1 MNHRRTTTR
10 QQHHARPRPPRTDG
24 ARVVTAG
31 IDGSTASMAA
41 ADWAAREALL
51 HGVPLRLLHAGTT
64 TPAPPA
70 RVRRPHG
77 DERGR
82 GVLDR
87 AAVTLSYV
95 HPALE
100 IHAQH
105 RAGPT
110 VAALIAAAAEAGAL
124 VLGSRGRAGACGLA
138 VGSVAAAVS
147 ARASGPVVLVRAGER
162 PKDAHTPA
170 AASKP
175 SQLTPHRPVVLGLDP
190 WRSGDAPIAYAFDA
204 ASARRAPLHVVHAWT
219 MAPLDA
225 CAPDRVLPSDLTG
238 LERKSREALTA
249 ALAPWRRAHPHVTV
263 VERVGFGRA
272 GHQLLM
278 AATGASLLVIGR
290 SSGYGAH
297 LGRTAHSAL
306 RHVTCPLA
314 VVPHG

>member
-1 MNHRRTTTR
+1 MNHHRTTTGPH
-10 QQHHARPRPPRTDG
+10 HHARTRLPGTAG

-31 IDGSTASMAA
+31 IDGSMASMDA

-51 HGVPLRLLHAGTT
+51 HGVPLRLLHAGTPT
-64 TPAPPA
+64 SAPPA
-70 RVRRPHG
+70 RVRALPG
-77 DERGR
+77 AERGR

-87 AAVTLSYV
+87 AAITLSYV

-105 RAGPT
+105 PSGPT
-110 VAALIAAAAEAGAL
+110 VAALLAASAAAGTL
-124 VLGSRGRAGACGLA
+124 VLGSRGRAGAPGLA

-147 ARASGPVVLVRAGER
+147 ARASAPVVLVRAGER
-162 PKDAHTPA
+162 PEDARTPA
-170 AASKP
+170 ADGTP
-175 SQLTPHRPVVLGLDP
+175 SQTMPHRPVVLGLDP

-204 ASARRAPLHVVHAWT
+204 AAARGAPLHVVHAWT
-219 MAPLDA
+219 MAALDA

-238 LERKSREALTA
+238 LERRSREALGA
-249 ALAPWRRAHPHVTV
+249 ALAPWRRTHPRVTV

-272 GHQLLM
+272 GHRLLM

-290 SSGYGAH
+290 RGGPGAH

-306 RHVTCPLA
+306 DHVTCPVA
-314 VVPHG
+314 VVPHD